1 MFQDQWLGGFKNKDD
16 KPVTALEGLK
26 QRLGGDFDLIEAIDM
41 PFFIRETARKNQ
53 WTVAQATVWR
63 RKT

>member
-1 MFQDQWLGGFKNKDD
+1 MFQAQWLGGYKDKDD
-16 KPVTALEGLK
+16 KPVTTLEGLK
-26 QRLGGDFDLIEAIDM
+26 QHLGSDFDLIEAVDM